1 MACRHWLTS
10 HLGYCFSR
18 NEKLRKNC
26 VEIPDGGD
34 DYDDDGDERLW
45 ENFDKI
51 PFKRLALQVFTKLFA
66 RLNVSKVPNVFSNSV
81 IVVLLVVVKP
91 YLTTATRFQ
100 TRFRVQ
106 TPLSSKCRGMWRNP
120 CFRHVIGSIYHY
132 HQNVEECE
140 GERVATSASR
150 TEFLWTIFP
159 FPSHL
164 YGDLFLNIGKWR
176 IGNKGK
182 NMI

>member
-1 MACRHWLTS
+1 MMAKMNICSMVLVRDLLTTACRHWLTS

-26 VEIPDGGD
+26 VQIPDGD

-45 ENFDKI
+45 ENCDKI
-51 PFKRLALQVFTKLFA
+51 PFKRLALQVFTKLLA
-66 RLNVSKVPNVFSNSV
+66 RFNISKVPNVFSNSV

-91 YLTTATRFQ
+91 YLTTAIRF
-100 TRFRVQ
+100 
-106 TPLSSKCRGMWRNP
+106 
-120 CFRHVIGSIYHY
+120 HY

-150 TEFLWTIFP
+150 TEFL
-159 FPSHL
+159 
-164 YGDLFLNIGKWR
+164 
-176 IGNKGK
+176 
-182 NMI
+182 